1 MKKIIKFKQ
10 EFLESMLNGSGTQ
23 TMRMPSSRID
33 VQENDIV
40 IAVFPNGEELTLKIT
55 KVGYKAFKS
64 ITDDDAER
72 EGFHNKEELQ
82 KCLKDIYSEYRIE
95 DFMRFYYYR
104 FEVISIKNIVLD
116 SS

>member
-1 MKKIIKFKQ
+1 MKIIKFKQ
-10 EFLESMLNGSGTQ
+10 EFLESIMNGSKTQ

-33 VQENDIV
+33 VHENDTV
-40 IAVFPNGEELTLKIT
+40 IALFPNGEEITLKIN

-64 ITDDDAER
+64 ITDTDAKR

-104 FEVISIKNIVLD
+104 FEVVKD
-116 SS
+116 D

>member
-1 MKKIIKFKQ
+1 MKIIKFKQ
-10 EFLESMLNGSGTQ
+10 EFLESIRDGSKTQ

-33 VQENDIV
+33 VQENDTV
-40 IAVFPNGEELTLKIT
+40 IALFPNGEELTLKIN

-64 ITDDDAER
+64 ITDEDAKR

-104 FEVISIKNIVLD
+104 FEVVKD
-116 SS
+116 D